1 MVADVGRI
9 GPPRP
14 VRRIALHGA
23 LCATVCCM
31 GNPVPD
37 SKTPA
42 LVAFVMVVV
51 GIAIAAV
58 QGLVHG
64 SIVGG
69 VIAAA
74 GAIPACFGMWKGI
87 QQETQG
93 TLAISVVAVLASLA
107 VGAVLIVLCVVSWL
121 H

>member
-1 MVADVGRI
+1 
-9 GPPRP
+9 
-14 VRRIALHGA
+14 
-23 LCATVCCM
+23 M

-37 SKTPA
+37 NKTPV
-42 LVAFVMVVV
+42 LVAFVMVVT

-64 SIVGG
+64 SITGG

-74 GAIPACFGMWKGI
+74 GAIPACYGMWKGI

-93 TLAISVVAVLASLA
+93 TLAMSVLAVLVSLA
-107 VGAVLIVLCVVSWL
+107 MGGVLIVLRVVNWVT
-121 H
+121 